1 MKLNVIIKIFVWILS
16 YKKFKYIFWVK
27 LIKME
32 NNDKVFN
39 IKCPECEELLFL
51 IWILLMKIF

>member
-51 IWILLMKIF
+51 I